1 MQWAN
6 FGWNTATFFDC
17 FCPLADFLFFFF
29 VQTWIEETLWPTELN
44 MSFFFLLYQ
53 YYQSIPNFW
62 KKNNFLLFSLV
73 FLPFFLFL
81 LSNNKLFV
89 FNDKRFGL
97 GLSTKLRVPTLYF
110 TRATN
115 NIKLQSNWHRL
126 CQWEAG
132 TVAWPLPGLT
142 LLNLLLIV
150 IAS

>member
-1 MQWAN
+1 MKHSH
-6 FGWNTATFFDC
+6 FFRL
-17 FCPLADFLFFFF
+17 FLSPSRFFVFLFRSNLDWRDF
-29 VQTWIEETLWPTELN
+29 VTNWIEHVFLLFVISILSVHSKLLEKKTIF
-44 MSFFFLLYQ
+44 FFFLL
-53 YYQSIPNFW
+53 S
-62 KKNNFLLFSLV
+62 
-73 FLPFFLFL
+73 FFPSFFV

>member
-1 MQWAN
+1 MKHSH
-6 FGWNTATFFDC
+6 FFRL
-17 FCPLADFLFFFF
+17 FLSPSRFFVFLFRSNLDWRDF
-29 VQTWIEETLWPTELN
+29 VSNWTEHV
-44 MSFFFLLYQ
+44 FLLFVI
-53 YYQSIPNFW
+53 SILSVHS
-62 KKNNFLLFSLV
+62 KLLEKNNFLLFSLV